1 MSANDKRDY
10 TCMTKLVSLIVV
22 QSSGEWCGNEICRF
36 LFWYFSQYLRFLHAS
51 CLALQA
57 YSLRFLLTL
66 SVLDISKAPGFQ

>member
-10 TCMTKLVSLIVV
+10 TCMTKLVSFDRGAVFWRMV
-22 QSSGEWCGNEICRF
+22 WKRDMSF
-36 LFWYFSQYLRFLHAS
+36 LVLVLSQYLRFLHAS

>member
-1 MSANDKRDY
+1 MINVTIPYDEASFFNCGAVFWRMVWKRD
-10 TCMTKLVSLIVV
+10 MSFLVLV
-22 QSSGEWCGNEICRF
+22 
-36 LFWYFSQYLRFLHAS
+36 LSQYLRFLHAS